1 MRLFIL
7 RHGTTY
13 WNTLRKIQGATNTPL
28 DAKGEEIAR
37 ISGQALH
44 EQGIHFHAVY
54 SSPLNR
60 AVRTAQLV
68 SPGSTIHTDQRLQE
82 LHFGLFEG
90 RRLQDLIQDETSPF
104 RYFYSQPEKYNEA
117 LLLLEKQAPEK
128 GYESF
133 TSLIQRASD
142 FMRSVI
148 EPLASDT
155 PADAC
160 ILISGHGALDRA
172 LMMYIRRST
181 DLTDFWGKGPL
192 PNCGFCIVDVSVT
205 EDTEGSRVRY
215 SIEDENKIYYD
226 PELIHIPRLPSE
238 QENSSG
244 N

>member
-1 MRLFIL
+1 MKLYIL

-44 EQGIHFHAVY
+44 EQGIHFQTVY
-54 SSPLNR
+54 SSPLIR

-82 LHFGLFEG
+82 LRFGLFEG
-90 RRLQDLIQDETSPF
+90 CTLLDLIRDETSPF

-117 LLLLEKQAPEK
+117 LLLFEKQAPEK
-128 GYESF
+128 GFESI
-133 TSLIQRASD
+133 TSLLHRAAD

-148 EPLASDT
+148 EPLATDT

-172 LMMYIRRST
+172 LMMYIRNST
-181 DLTDFWGKGPL
+181 DLADFWGKEPL
-192 PNCGFCIVDVSVT
+192 PNCGFCIVDVSVA
-205 EDTEGSRVRY
+205 EDGGVHY

-226 PELIHIPRLPSE
+226 PDLIHIPQLPTEPGSADRD
-238 QENSSG
+238 
-244 N
+244 